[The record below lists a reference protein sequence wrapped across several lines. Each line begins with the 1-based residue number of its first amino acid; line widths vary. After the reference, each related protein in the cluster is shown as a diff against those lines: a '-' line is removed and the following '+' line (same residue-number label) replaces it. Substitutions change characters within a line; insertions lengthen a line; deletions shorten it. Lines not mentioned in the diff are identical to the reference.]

1 MSVLLGACATAQAPQ
16 RTTTA
21 PAAEAEQQAAKAPAA
36 QTTDAR
42 TAEAA
47 PAPAAPAPR
56 EGAAKA
62 PTASETKAKTASGAP
77 GCTPVANAA
86 PKVVSGES
94 SASDSAET
102 GQALVFDVAGIALE
116 IPACTPE
123 ADVRVITVSWETK
136 DRPNATHIHPNFT
149 RHAATLRVDQD
160 IAGLEGAPLQVR
172 LHSKRELTKP
182 GEKLVLAVE
191 SSGECDAEHKRD
203 KLEDG
208 DCSHWQL
215 FDAPFDAQRN
225 EMVARIPG
233 TGGYRLQF
241 GWVPS
246 K

>member
-1 MSVLLGACATAQAPQ
+1 MSVLLGACATAQTPA
-16 RTTTA
+16 TNTA
-21 PAAEAEQQAAKAPAA
+21 TAVGDAAQPVKTPAA

-42 TAEAA
+42 PAETTAREAS
-47 PAPAAPAPR
+47 
-56 EGAAKA
+56 AKA
-62 PTASETKAKTASGAP
+62 PGTSDTKAKTAAADQS
-77 GCTPVANAA
+77 CTPVANAA
-86 PKVVSGES
+86 PKVVTSDN

-102 GQALVFDVAGIALE
+102 GQALIFDVAGIALE

-149 RHAATLRVDQD
+149 RHAATLRVDQL
-160 IAGLEGAPLQVR
+160 ITGLENAPLQVR
-172 LHSKRELTKP
+172 LHSKRELSKP

-191 SSGECDAEHKRD
+191 SSGECDAQHKRD

-208 DCSHWQL
+208 ECSHWQL

-225 EMVARIPG
+225 EMVARIPA